1 MLSARVFF
9 PGCVCP
15 GRPTLWRKFPVP
27 VAHGLTFPPPDR
39 RCLNS
44 ETPPFGSLAC
54 RNFDHCRE
62 HCPDNARAGDPGVR
76 RQQLCAEP
84 ADRGATPPADQQPD
98 PVAAE
103 RRADAD
109 QYSKAPT
116 ASRFLIAD
124 PTTPP
129 DTAHHPPAEPRTGPP

>member
-1 MLSARVFF
+1 MT
-9 PGCVCP
+9 C
-15 GRPTLWRKFPVP
+15 
-27 VAHGLTFPPPDR
+27 PPPNR
-39 RCLNS
+39 MSLNY

-84 ADRGATPPADQQPD
+84 ADRVANPPADQQPD
-98 PVAAE
+98 TVAAE
-103 RRADAD
+103 RGVDAD
-109 QYSKAPT
+109 QYGQAPS

-124 PTTPP
+124 PDHTHAPR
-129 DTAHHPPAEPRTGPP
+129 HPRPATHDPGPT

>member
-1 MLSARVFF
+1 MPLFRARLPCMSGMISSPPFLPRVA
-9 PGCVCP
+9 CP
-15 GRPTLWRKFPVP
+15 CRPTLWRNFPVP
-27 VAHGLTFPPPDR
+27 PAPGLTFPPPNR
-39 RCLNS
+39 RSLNY

-84 ADRGATPPADQQPD
+84 ADRGANPPADQQPD

-103 RRADAD
+103 RGVDAD
-109 QYSKAPT
+109 RS
-116 ASRFLIAD
+116 D
-124 PTTPP
+124 EHTPELP
-129 DTAHHPPAEPRTGPP
+129 SLMRTSYAV

>member
-1 MLSARVFF
+1 MVCDLVTWVQTCALPFLWSPPVLPRVA
-9 PGCVCP
+9 CP
-15 GRPTLWRKFPVP
+15 GRPTCLRNFPVP
-27 VAHGLTFPPPDR
+27 PAPGLTFPLPIR
-39 RCLNS
+39 RSLNY

-84 ADRGATPPADQQPD
+84 ADRGANPPADQQPD

-103 RRADAD
+103 RGVEIGRASVRERVGQDV
-109 QYSKAPT
+109 
-116 ASRFLIAD
+116 
-124 PTTPP
+124 
-129 DTAHHPPAEPRTGPP
+129 